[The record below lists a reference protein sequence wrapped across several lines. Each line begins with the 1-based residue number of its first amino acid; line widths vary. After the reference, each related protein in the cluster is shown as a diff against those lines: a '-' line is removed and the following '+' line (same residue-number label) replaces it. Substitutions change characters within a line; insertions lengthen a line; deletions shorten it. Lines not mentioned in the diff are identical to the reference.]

1 MGRIFL
7 CFVLAYAQNQTK
19 AMNSYIFVLLLALGS
34 QMVSSMPTLYNVDNN
49 TNEGEAV
56 MVPVAST
63 VIPLEDLPVFKVGL
77 GFGLGMKD
85 KKPRKPANLKDIQLI
100 TAKNQ
105 HRFVPAA
112 SAGVQELTK
121 EEFDQFNFCIRHKFK
136 MKLSILKYH
145 LTPFFAK
152 LSKLL

>member
-1 MGRIFL
+1 MGAAVLRNWKIPLLLIKMKTFQVIFL
-7 CFVLAYAQNQTK
+7 VFGLVGIG
-19 AMNSYIFVLLLALGS
+19 SAL
-34 QMVSSMPTLYNVDNN
+34 PTLYEVNSN

-56 MVPVAST
+56 MHPVAST

-121 EEFDQFNFCIRHKFK
+121 EEFDQFN
-136 MKLSILKYH
+136 L
-145 LTPFFAK
+145 
-152 LSKLL
+152 